1 MLFEINFLIFF
12 ISPGGQLVDSVVNLK
27 KIKDSEFLMSAKI
40 KQPIIFAVML
50 SLLRAVQS
58 FRTRFR
64 NKTSGII
71 PLIFLSVIPISYTL
85 NYPHYNFNG
94 STAASTKLANTWI
107 FIHILLW
114 KIGNCPAQMAGGMRG
129 VTCVE

>member
-27 KIKDSEFLMSAKI
+27 KIKD
-40 KQPIIFAVML
+40 
-50 SLLRAVQS
+50 
-58 FRTRFR
+58 
-64 NKTSGII
+64 
-71 PLIFLSVIPISYTL
+71 
-85 NYPHYNFNG
+85 YNFNG

>member
-50 SLLRAVQS
+50 SLLRAV
-58 FRTRFR
+58 
-64 NKTSGII
+64 
-71 PLIFLSVIPISYTL
+71 
-85 NYPHYNFNG
+85 
-94 STAASTKLANTWI
+94 
-107 FIHILLW
+107 
-114 KIGNCPAQMAGGMRG
+114 
-129 VTCVE
+129 